1 MKHSYLFALLLGLLL
16 TLLCES
22 DARAQWSGP
31 YGPVSLIVLYKC
43 KPEPRPHFYRYLT
56 GTGVSQFEKWKKQ
69 GSLDDYLLLFNQY
82 TDKDAWDA
90 LAVLNFKPYA
100 QTAHW

>member
-16 TLLCES
+16 TLLCGS

-31 YGPVSLIVLYKC
+31 DGPVSLIVLYKC
-43 KPEPRPHFYRYLT
+43 KPEARPHFYRYLT

-69 GSLDDYLLLFNQY
+69 GSLDEIGR
-82 TDKDAWDA
+82 
-90 LAVLNFKPYA
+90 
-100 QTAHW
+100 AHV